1 MNPIPNMRLTTLRRF
16 VAAMLLSVVGVIQGT
31 GQIAVKGEKMS
42 IPEAIRQIE
51 KGSGYTFSFNADDF
65 MGMQPL
71 TFDCDGDID
80 KVLSCVFSGTDIEWQ
95 IRGNEISLK
104 RAAKAQK
111 ADAAS
116 GRRRMVSG
124 TVIDGTNEEPLI
136 GAIIRVKGTNTT
148 AATDIDGHFDI
159 TFSGKK
165 CTLEISYMGY
175 SRQSVYI
182 TDQGNITVTMLPAN
196 EMLSEV
202 VVVGAGTQKK
212 ISVTGAIA
220 TVKGTE
226 FRAPSSNLTNNL
238 AGKLAGV
245 IAVTNSGEPGSSSS
259 FYIRGINTFGGRTAP
274 LILLDGVEISS
285 SDLNNIPPENI
296 ESFSILKDASATAIY
311 GARGA
316 NGVMLVTTKNGEENT
331 KARISVTYEH
341 SVLKPVNMVE
351 YADGPTYMDTYNYAR
366 QLRNPGITPKYSAER
381 IQATREGLS
390 PYLYPDVDW
399 RGLMMK
405 KLTQSQRA
413 NINITGGGSR
423 VTYYM
428 SLQMNHDSGAL
439 DVPKNYSLNNNHNL
453 YRYIFQNNIEYKV
466 TSATRLGMRIN
477 AQISHQKSPDT
488 SSKEIFQQVQY
499 NNPVD
504 YPAVYPDDGSGHIK
518 FGSDVIASGSYFTN
532 PYANMLNSFKESN
545 ENKLNVSINLDQKL
559 DFITKGL
566 SFTALVNFNSWYYS
580 SYTRGLKPYY
590 YRVQPGS
597 YNPASDTYMLEQ
609 LQKGEDFISE
619 SSIYKTGNN
628 LFYFDARM
636 NYSRSF
642 GQHSVTGML
651 MYMMRESRNNIL
663 PSRNQGFSGRV
674 TYDFD
679 HRYLFEF
686 NFGYNGTERLAKN
699 DRYEFFPAASVG
711 WVISNEK
718 FWKPLNQV
726 VSHMKLRASY
736 GLVGSDET
744 GINAGAPYYMYRYGV
759 ALYGQNAYGRTFF
772 KTGMTPSNAF
782 EGSGPEITSYP
793 VVNGS
798 WERSRQFDAGVDLR
812 LFNSLSVTF
821 DYFNYKRDRILLQRA
836 SFPSVMGYQGV
847 KPWSNMGKVDN
858 HGFELSV
865 NWIKRIN
872 KDLSVDLRGNF
883 TYTENKVIYKDEPD
897 YPYTWQVETGKP
909 LGATF
914 GFIDDGLFI
923 DQNDIDS
930 HADQSYFGSK
940 LIQPGDIKYRDV
952 NGDGKINDMDR
963 VMLSPYGRAPRIQY
977 GFGAS
982 VQWRSF
988 DFSVFFNG
996 SAKRRIMLD
1005 PAQLQPF
1012 NQMYTADRNLM
1023 QWIADSH
1030 WQDGGDNSNVAWP
1043 RMGVLQAEYENNLN
1057 PSSFWMKKADFIRF
1071 KTLEIGYTWK
1081 FMRVYFSGDNI
1092 AVWSPF
1098 KYWDPELDYNT
1109 YPLNRTFNIGVQCH
1123 F

>member
-609 LQKGEDFISE
+609 VQKGEDFISE

-914 GFIDDGLFI
+914 GFIADGLFI